1 MKTFVIYIFL
11 FANFAFF
18 ASASDPIPN
27 PDRPPTDANVFG
39 HVTSRGEHI
48 PFISVMIEGT
58 TIGTSTDATGHF
70 MLLNLPPGKHVL
82 KARGIGYRSQE
93 TEIVLESGKTVEVN
107 FYLEPDVLELEQLV
121 VSASLSDIDRWETP
135 VNISVITPRL
145 LESVQAMNLA
155 EGLNFVPGLRVEV
168 GCINCGFTQL
178 RMNGLDGAYSQILIN
193 SQPIFSSLASVYG
206 LELLPANMIERVE
219 VIRGGGS
226 ALFGGNA
233 IAGTVNIITRDP
245 LSNTF
250 QLQMNQGYTYGQTP
264 DQAINLNTSLITD
277 DLKTGAFLFGS
288 LRNRQAWDAN
298 NDRLSEITGKQGN
311 AFGLRAFH
319 KPGTYSRLSL
329 DLSSLNEF
337 RRGGS
342 MTDDLPHLTEIT
354 EQTRHEILTGGLRW
368 EHFLPE
374 SASKYSVYF
383 SAQQVY
389 RDSYYGA
396 GFNPDGY
403 GYTEQHMWLGGV
415 QYAREFDRVIVG
427 PSSFTTG
434 VEWQNSTLTDEK
446 FSAFDARRLLVLSQ
460 DVTNIGVYAQNQW
473 TLGRYRVLLGVRTDK
488 NSLMEELVVS
498 PRGNIMADLS
508 DNWQIRFSYARGFRA
523 PQIFDEDLHIG
534 VAGAQAIRTVRDENL
549 MVETSHS
556 LTGSTSYTGFLGN
569 ADLFFTAEGFYT
581 HLLNAFVTH
590 LEIDEEGNAVHFKT
604 NGSGARVGGVNLETQ
619 LAFDRR
625 NQMQL
630 GFTLQQA
637 LYDEDEIVWEPISGA
652 ADSLVTTQ
660 RMLRSPDFY
669 GYLTFMS
676 GIAKGLDASLTSTI
690 TGPMTIPH
698 MIVPATGYSVLR
710 KTPWFFDASLRVTYM
725 VRATKETGVR
735 FHAGVQNIFNSFQQD
750 FDTGLYRDGGFV
762 YGPSRPRSFFIGI
775 TFGNDF

>member
-1 MKTFVIYIFL
+1 MKTLLIFIFL
-11 FANFAFF
+11 LTSFNFIVT
-18 ASASDPIPN
+18 ASDPTAV

-48 PFISVMIEGT
+48 PFISILIPGT
-58 TIGTSTDATGHF
+58 TIGTATDATGHF
-70 MLLNLPPGKHVL
+70 MLLNLPPGKHTL
-82 KARGIGYRSQE
+82 KARGIGYKAKRVE
-93 TEIVLESGKTVEVN
+93 VVVEAGKSIEVN
-107 FYLEPDVLELEQLV
+107 FNLEPDILELEQIV
-121 VSASLSDIDRWETP
+121 VSASLSDIDRRETP
-135 VNISVITPRL
+135 VNINVITPRL

-155 EGLNFVPGLRVEV
+155 EGLNFAPGLRVEV

-193 SQPIFSSLASVYG
+193 NQPVFSSLASVYG

-250 QLQMNQGYTYGQTP
+250 QLQMNQGYIYGQTP

-277 DLKTGAFLFGS
+277 DLTTGAFLFGS
-288 LRNRQAWDAN
+288 LRNRQSWDAN
-298 NDRLSEITGKQGN
+298 NDRFSEITGMEGN
-311 AFGLRAFH
+311 AFGMRAFH

-354 EQTRHEILTGGLRW
+354 EQIRHEILTGGLRW

-374 SASKYSVYF
+374 SSSKYSVYV
-383 SAQQVY
+383 SAQQVF

-396 GFNPDGY
+396 GFDPDGY
-403 GYTEQHMWLGGV
+403 GYTEQHKWVGGV
-415 QYAREFDRVIVG
+415 QYARDFDRVLVG

-446 FSAFDARRLLVLSQ
+446 FSAVDPLRIPVLNE

-473 TLGRYRVLLGVRTDK
+473 SIGRYRVLLGLRADK
-488 NSLMEELVVS
+488 NSLIEELIFS

-508 DNWQIRFSYARGFRA
+508 DNWQLRFSYARGFRA

-534 VAGAQAIRTVRDENL
+534 VAGARAVRTIRDENL

-556 LTGSTSYTGFLGN
+556 VTGSASYTGFLGDMN
-569 ADLFFTAEGFYT
+569 LFFTAEGFYT

-590 LEIDEEGNAVHFKT
+590 LEMDEEGNAVHFKT
-604 NGSGARVGGVNLETQ
+604 NGSGARVAGINLEKQ

-637 LYDEDEIVWEPISGA
+637 LYDEPELVWEPTSGF
-652 ADSLVTTQ
+652 ADSLVKSET
-660 RMLRSPDFY
+660 MLRSPNFY
-669 GYLTFMS
+669 GYMTLMT
-676 GIAKGLDASLTSTI
+676 GIARNLDASLTSII

-698 MIVPATGYSVLR
+698 MIVPETGFTMLR
-710 KTPWFFDASLRVTYM
+710 TTPWFVDASLRVTYM

-735 FHAGVQNIFNSFQQD
+735 IHAGVQNIFNSFQQD
-750 FDTGLYRDGGFV
+750 FDTGIYRDGGFV

-775 TFGNDF
+775 TLGNDF